1 MIKKIFNTK
10 NNQADYYFIIMK
22 KLVSRAFSHA
32 ISEVSSSFHMNT
44 LNDIKMIFNQKALLF
59 S

>member
-32 ISEVSSSFHMNT
+32 ISEVSSSFHM
-44 LNDIKMIFNQKALLF
+44 
-59 S
+59 